1 MKTLKVMAKNRSQC
15 SQILLNS
22 ITNKTIL
29 RLLDGFLFIFSNFRL
44 NYKFFKAQKD
54 LGAVFLKSKQPS
66 FLFAPPLNFSFNL
79 CSFQPLNLNICGRR
93 CRNINYRITSSRLLI
108 VEYIVCM
115 R

>member
-22 ITNKTIL
+22 ITKKTIL
-29 RLLDGFLFIFSNFRL
+29 RLLDGFLFTFSNFRL
-44 NYKFFKAQKD
+44 NYKIFKAQKD

-66 FLFAPPLNFSFNL
+66 FLFAPLSFSFNL

-93 CRNINYRITSSRLLI
+93 CGNINYRITSSRLLI
-108 VEYIVCM
+108 VKYIVCM
-115 R
+115 G